1 MKLQHELNIV
11 SIATLLILAA
21 SIIFVGAVMMNQIVH
36 TLYVQ
41 LLESELE
48 KVMQQVQTAYEN
60 VEHPATEMDLS
71 NTETVQH
78 ALLDSLDRVTFG
90 GSGNLYI
97 VNRASRAVLH
107 KYISSGDMISFYFIA
122 DMLEKKQGFVEYT
135 YRGRARYCV
144 FDTFDPWGWTIALSV
159 KKEEVYLNR
168 LTFLRIV
175 VIVTFAILIMSITM
189 FQAYSQRI
197 TQNIEITLDCL
208 QKVEEGDLTA
218 RIIPDIETE
227 EIVNLQSGINSMI
240 KTIKLRTDELLH
252 ATEEKIAIEKK
263 LLQEEIQ
270 HKEAEINFLQSQ
282 INPHFLYNTLECMN
296 SIGALHEVPEI
307 QEIAMS
313 LSSLFRYSI
322 SGRKFVTLEE
332 ELKSVEDYLNIQR
345 IRFLDRF
352 TISIKYDKDILK
364 TKIIKFILQPI
375 IENSIFHGLEP
386 KIGKGELN
394 VLCTQNGSFLDISVK
409 DNGTG
414 IDQETLKNLSS
425 SLAET
430 MPGQVLSAGEKR
442 SIGLY
447 NIQNRI
453 KLVYGNDYGLKIESE
468 INRGTVIRMRLPLIT
483 G

>member
-41 LLESELE
+41 LLESGLQ
-48 KVMQQVQTAYEN
+48 KVMQEVQTAYDN
-60 VEHPATEMDLS
+60 VEHPDTEMDLS
-71 NTETVQH
+71 NIETVQH
-78 ALLDSLDRVTFG
+78 GLLDSLDRVTFG

-97 VNRASRAVLH
+97 VNKASRAVLH
-107 KYISSGDMISFYFIA
+107 KYIDSGDMISFYFIA
-122 DMLEKKQGFVEYT
+122 DMLQQKQGFMEYT

-159 KKEEVYLNR
+159 KKEEVFLNR

-175 VIVTFAILIMSITM
+175 IIVTFAILIMSITM

-208 QKVEEGDLTA
+208 QKVEAGDLSA
-218 RIIPDIETE
+218 RIVPDIETE

-240 KTIKLRTDELLH
+240 TTIKQRTDELLH

-332 ELKSVEDYLNIQR
+332 ELRSVEDYLNIQR

-352 TISIKYDKDILK
+352 TISLNYDSNVLK

-386 KIGKGELN
+386 KVGKGELKVN
-394 VLCTQNGSFLDISVK
+394 CSQNSSFLDISVE

-414 IDQETLKNLSS
+414 IEKETLDKLNS
-425 SLAET
+425 SLAESI
-430 MPGQVLSAGEKR
+430 PGKPLPAGEKR

-453 KLVYGNDYGLKIESE
+453 KLVYGNYYGLKIESE
-468 INRGTVIRMRLPLIT
+468 KDRGTSILMRLPFIT